1 MALEDFDATTQTAT
15 NAAFFSQRTL
25 DPATEITHA
34 DSASDALVYSMRE
47 KGRVDVDY
55 MAKLTGKETKC
66 IIDELVGR
74 IFWNPESNQ
83 WETADAYLSGEVV
96 HKLRVVQKLRRPDL
110 AVNVAA
116 LEAAQPHPLGPGEI
130 RIKLGAP
137 WIPAEVI
144 QQFAVDLLSMS
155 QG

>member
-15 NAAFFSQRTL
+15 KAAFFSQRTL

-34 DSASDALVYSMRE
+34 DTPSDALIYGMRE
-47 KGRVDVDY
+47 KGHVDVDY
-55 MAKLTGKETKC
+55 MANLTGKATKS

-74 IFWNPESNQ
+74 ICFNPESNQ
-83 WETADAYLSGEVV
+83 WETADEYLSGEVV

-116 LEAAQPHPLGPGEI
+116 HQAAQPHPLGPGEI

-137 WIPAEVI
+137 WIPADVI
-144 QQFAVDLLSMS
+144 QQFAEDLLSR
-155 QG
+155 